1 MPPWGRGWGWAQ
13 FDPDHIECEGRSRGD
28 KLLLEEVGWTLKRQT
43 NRPQLQQQYCY
54 SKSQSRRRWRSCAR
68 CGSCSGVRN
77 RTGDRCTWETLV
89 SCTWAG
95 DGSTSH
101 GPMESGGDIQL
112 SQRGPARIAN
122 SRKGLSRT
130 GGGSWHQRAKG
141 RQQHPYHG
149 RVGVAEATR
158 EMVPTL
164 YRFSNYSQS
173 ETQFWMCHSHS
184 SHRRLNYSS
193 DFSITLRIM
202 RDPKHN
208 LQSPHPMI

>member
-13 FDPDHIECEGRSRGD
+13 FDPDHVECEGRSRGD
-28 KLLLEEVGWTLKRQT
+28 KLLLEEVGWTLKRNQ
-43 NRPQLQQQYCY
+43 QASVVAAILLQQEPVQETVAILCPVWVLLRSPQQNWRPLYLGDSCLLY
-54 SKSQSRRRWRSCAR
+54 LGRRWEHQSRAHGKWWGHTIVTK
-68 CGSCSGVRN
+68 GS
-77 RTGDRCTWETLV
+77 
-89 SCTWAG
+89 
-95 DGSTSH
+95 
-101 GPMESGGDIQL
+101 
-112 SQRGPARIAN
+112 SQIAN

-149 RVGVAEATR
+149 RVGVAEATG